1 MSWPRRLVVATALAA
16 IGAAVVLGRAPGVV
30 EPYADLEA
38 VERAISSTAGTA
50 IVAACA
56 LTIAVLGLAK
66 GRAASADDVQPLAEP
81 VRTGSGAT
89 SSGARPI
96 DEALGSALDA
106 TRSSERDH
114 HRDEIRKRLASVA
127 TRRIA
132 TVDGRSRETARE
144 RVNAGAWTDDPVVA
158 AFLGD
163 ETAPEAPVRWRLY
176 EWLYEDRA
184 LEAALERTIAELEAY
199 DREVNG

>member
-1 MSWPRRLVVATALAA
+1 MNWRRALVVAAALAA
-16 IGAAVVLGRAPGVV
+16 IAAAVVLGRAPGVV
-30 EPYADLEA
+30 EPYVDLEPF
-38 VERAISSTAGTA
+38 ERAISNEAGMA

-56 LTIAVLGLAK
+56 VVIAALGLKK
-66 GRAASADDVQPLAEP
+66 GRSPPSDDVQPLAEP
-81 VRTGSGAT
+81 VRTGGSGSKAER
-89 SSGARPI
+89 RPI
-96 DEALGSALDA
+96 DESLRSALDA
-106 TRSSERDH
+106 MHPSERER

-132 TVDGRSRETARE
+132 TVDGCPRDAARD

-158 AFLGD
+158 SFLGD
-163 ETAPEAPVRWRLY
+163 ETGPEAPFRWRLY

-199 DREVNG
+199 DRGVDA